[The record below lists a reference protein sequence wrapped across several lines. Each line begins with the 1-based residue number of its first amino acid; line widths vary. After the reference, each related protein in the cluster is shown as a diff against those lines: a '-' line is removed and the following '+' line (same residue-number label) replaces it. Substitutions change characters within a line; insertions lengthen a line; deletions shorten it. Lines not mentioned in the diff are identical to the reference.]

1 MAWTHLERE
10 IEEVEQ
16 AAWSARVQYLQPK
29 HGSMRFKAAG
39 RSKQSNKQ
47 IESGFDSFC
56 WFESL
61 QLSPFNNGFW
71 SRPRQKWSFRGKVK
85 LGDRSLGMVKLGCCK
100 NDTLISNSEKQL
112 SHLSWTVSPLQK
124 EIELQISQIWSI
136 QVHWSIASK
145 KANSQGFNPAIWF
158 CSLSQKNLMQEIWRL
173 KQNWVKGFDAVYVFF
188 FLMWTRTK
196 RQAPVTVQM
205 INLIRNQCF
214 PCRHLAS
221 SWLLWRRSL
230 PWGHGAL
237 ATPTCT
243 DTYP

>member
-1 MAWTHLERE
+1 MGAC
-10 IEEVEQ
+10 
-16 AAWSARVQYLQPK
+16 A
-29 HGSMRFKAAG
+29 
-39 RSKQSNKQ
+39 SKQQADQNKATNKSKVDLTPFAGLNHYSSPLS
-47 IESGFDSFC
+47 ITDSD
-56 WFESL
+56 
-61 QLSPFNNGFW
+61 QG
-71 SRPRQKWSFRGKVK
+71 PRQKWSFRGKVK

-173 KQNWVKGFDAVYVFF
+173 KQNWVKGFDAVYVCF
-188 FLMWTRTK
+188 FLMWTTTK